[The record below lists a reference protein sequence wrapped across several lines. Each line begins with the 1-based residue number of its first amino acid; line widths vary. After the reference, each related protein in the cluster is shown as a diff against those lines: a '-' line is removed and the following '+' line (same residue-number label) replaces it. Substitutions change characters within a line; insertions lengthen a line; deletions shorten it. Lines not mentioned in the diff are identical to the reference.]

1 MITET
6 SEQTPTRN
14 PWIAMVR
21 AFQIRFG
28 QGYAG
33 GPRELPAS
41 VASLRKKLIAEEASE
56 LVDAIDRGELHEMLD
71 ALCDLLYVT
80 VGTANVMGFGDVLDE
95 AFARVHATNMQKQLV
110 PSRHESKRDSQWD
123 ISKPTGWQ
131 PPQLHD
137 LINRENGR

>member
-1 MITET
+1 MISLTE
-6 SEQTPTRN
+6 EVPPTCN
-14 PWIAMVR
+14 AWIAMVR

-28 QGYAG
+28 QAYSG

-56 LVDAIDRGELHEMLD
+56 LVDAIDRGELNQMLD

-80 VGTANVMGFGDVLDE
+80 VGTANAMGFSDVLDE
-95 AFARVHATNMQKQLV
+95 AFARVHHSNMQKKLV

-123 ISKPTGWQ
+123 IVKGEGWKP
-131 PPQLHD
+131 PYLDD
-137 LINRENGR
+137 LTKNA

>member
-1 MITET
+1 MITAT
-6 SEQTPTRN
+6 SESPPTCN
-14 PWIAMVR
+14 AWIAMVR

-28 QGYAG
+28 QGYSG

-56 LVDAIDRGELHEMLD
+56 LVAAIDRGELNEMLD

-95 AFARVHATNMQKQLV
+95 AFARVHSSNMQKRLV

-123 ISKPTGWQ
+123 ITKGPDWKP
-131 PPQLHD
+131 PFLED
-137 LINRENGR
+137 LVKIK

>member
-1 MITET
+1 MISITE
-6 SEQTPTRN
+6 ELPPTCN
-14 PWIAMVR
+14 AWIAMVR

-56 LVDAIDRGELHEMLD
+56 LVAAIDRGELNEMLD

-80 VGTANVMGFGDVLDE
+80 VGTANVMGFADVLDE
-95 AFARVHATNMQKQLV
+95 AFARVHHSNMQKQLV

-123 ISKPTGWQ
+123 IVKPSGWQ
-131 PPQLHD
+131 PPKLDD
-137 LINRENGR
+137 LVK